1 MSIDSQEKKKEKTK
15 MNTAMAVNT
24 SNMIPLA
31 MSAFQD
37 IPLNRIQESTTNPR
51 RTFDETKLA
60 ELAGNIRQHGVLQ
73 PVLVRPLPGGEDGFF
88 ELVAGARRYRASR
101 MAERETIPATVRELT
116 DTECLELQL
125 IENLQRADV
134 HELDEARGYAALMQ
148 LQPDTY
154 TVETLAEKIGRSEKY
169 VYARLRLT
177 HLVEEVQQAFYSG
190 KLTVAHA
197 FEIAR
202 LQPND
207 QQRALAGC
215 FPNHRTAAALLKDK
229 KAETVVTVR
238 ELREWI
244 ESEIHLD
251 LTNAPFDPQ
260 DETLLPAAGSCAA
273 CPKRTGNN
281 PLLFP
286 EIRLKSICTDRV
298 CYRAKVEAL
307 VQIRTKPL
315 EAAGEKPLR
324 VSHAPSWQ
332 VKQRNADVLYE
343 GHYRT
348 VKKAECPQT
357 KPAVV
362 IDGADAGKVLHV
374 CRDEQCK
381 VHARVTHYEPSP
393 KERAARAKEL
403 LAERTE
409 KLTRVRILNAIRKKL
424 PAMLARPDL
433 EMAALDYFERLG
445 HDNQRRLCRIYGW
458 EEKKTKTSWGGN
470 CVDYKTITGK
480 AVREMSTLDVQH
492 FLVACALVSDLYC
505 PGYNPRQPLAKDSNL
520 AQAAS
525 RYKIDTAKL
534 ATEVRTELSKKKEQS
549 EAGKTSAKNDKQA
562 KRK

>member
-1 MSIDSQEKKKEKTK
+1 
-15 MNTAMAVNT
+15 MNTAVAVEASNT
-24 SNMIPLA
+24 VPPVGSSVQEILLRN
-31 MSAFQD
+31 
-37 IPLNRIQESTTNPR
+37 IQESKTNPR
-51 RTFDETKLA
+51 RQFDEAKLV
-60 ELAGNIRQHGVLQ
+60 ELAGNVRQHGVPQL
-73 PVLVRPLPGGEDGFF
+73 VLVRPLPNGEPDQF
-88 ELVAGARRYRASR
+88 ELVAGARRYRASKL
-101 MAERETIPATVRELT
+101 AGRETIPASVRELT
-116 DTECLELQL
+116 DTQCLELQL

-134 HELDEARGYAALMQ
+134 HELDEARGYASLMQ

-169 VYARLRLT
+169 VYARLRLMQ
-177 HLVEEVQQAFYSG
+177 LIEEVQEAFYIG
-190 KLTVAHA
+190 RLTVAHA

-202 LQPND
+202 LQQNE
-207 QQRALAGC
+207 QRRALQKC
-215 FPNHRTAAALLKDK
+215 FPNHKTAAAILKDG
-229 KAETVVTVR
+229 KAEAVTVR
-238 ELREWI
+238 QLRAWVEQ
-244 ESEIHLD
+244 EIHLD

-260 DETLLPAAGSCAA
+260 EETLLPPAGSCAR

-286 EIRLKSICTDRV
+286 EVRQKSICTDRT
-298 CYRAKVEAL
+298 CYRMKVEAL
-307 VQIRTKPL
+307 VQIRMKPL

-324 VSHAPSWQ
+324 VSHAPAWQ
-332 VKQRNADVLYE
+332 IKQRNPDVLYE

-362 IDGADAGKVLHV
+362 IDGTNAGKVLHV

-393 KERAARAKEL
+393 KERAARAKIL

-424 PAMLARPDL
+424 PTTLSRPDL
-433 EMAALDYFERLG
+433 ETAVLDYFNRLG
-445 HDNQRRLCRIYGW
+445 HDNHRRLCRVYGW
-458 EEKKTKTSWGGN
+458 AEKKTKTSWGGN
-470 CVDYKTITGK
+470 AVDYETITGK
-480 AVREMSTLDVQH
+480 AVREMSTPEVQR
-492 FLVACALVSDLYC
+492 FLVVCSLVSDLYC

-534 ATEVRTELSKKKEQS
+534 AAEVRSELSKTKEKS
-549 EAGKTSAKNDKQA
+549 EAGSALS
-562 KRK
+562 

>member
-1 MSIDSQEKKKEKTK
+1 
-15 MNTAMAVNT
+15 MNTAIAVNT
-24 SNMIPLA
+24 SNTIPA
-31 MSAFQD
+31 GMSAFQD
-37 IPLNRIQESTTNPR
+37 IPLNRIQESKTNPR
-51 RTFDETKLA
+51 RTFDEVKLA

-73 PVLVRPLPGGEDGFF
+73 PVLVRPLPDGEDGFF

-134 HELDEARGYAALMQ
+134 HELDEARGYASLMQ

-177 HLVEEVQQAFYSG
+177 HLVEDVQQAFYSG

-202 LQPND
+202 LQPTD

-229 KAETVVTVR
+229 KAEAAVTVR

-244 ESEIHLD
+244 ASEIHLD

-260 DETLLPAAGSCAA
+260 DETLVPSAGSCAV

-286 EIRLKSICTDRV
+286 EVRQKSICTDRQ
-298 CYRAKVEAL
+298 CYRAKVEAF
-307 VQIRTKPL
+307 VQIRTTTL

-324 VSHAPSWQ
+324 VSQAPSWQ
-332 VKQRNADVLYE
+332 TKKHEPDTLYE
-343 GHYRT
+343 GQYRR
-348 VKKAECPQT
+348 VEKKAECPQT
-357 KPAVV
+357 KAAVV
-362 IDGADAGKVLHV
+362 IDGPQAGTVLHL
-374 CRDEQCK
+374 CRDEKCL
-381 VHARVTHYEPSP
+381 VHATVTRYEPTP
-393 KERAARAKEL
+393 QERAARAKEL
-403 LAERTE
+403 LAERVE
-409 KLTRVRILNAIRKKL
+409 KQTRVRILNAIRKKL
-424 PAMLARPDL
+424 PATLTRPDL

-445 HDNQRRLCRIYGW
+445 HDNHRRLCRVYGW
-458 EEKKTKTSWGGN
+458 AEKKAKASLGGSA
-470 CVDYKTITGK
+470 VDYKTIGEK
-480 AVREMSTLDVQH
+480 AVREMKPHEVPH
-492 FLVACALVSDLYC
+492 FLVVCALVSDLYC
-505 PGYNPRQPLAKDSNL
+505 PGYNPRQSLAKDTKL
-520 AQAAS
+520 ARTAA
-525 RYKIDTAKL
+525 RYNIDTTKL
-534 ATEVRTELSKKKEQS
+534 SATVREELSKPVQ
-549 EAGKTSAKNDKQA
+549 KTTLAKDKTPRA
-562 KRK
+562 KSK